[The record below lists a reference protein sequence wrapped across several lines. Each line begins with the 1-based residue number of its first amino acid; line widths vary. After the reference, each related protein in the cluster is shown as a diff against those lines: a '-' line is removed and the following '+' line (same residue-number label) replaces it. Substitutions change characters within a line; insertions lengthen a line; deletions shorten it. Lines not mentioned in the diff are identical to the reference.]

1 MEMPECGE
9 SRSVVNEKVY
19 RESEIEKLQEERD
32 YCERREQELKQR
44 IRQLQSVKKGV
55 NIRELSKS
63 ALEDKCSKWAVER
76 LREEN
81 RILIQRIG

>member
-32 YCERREQELKQR
+32 YCERRE
-44 IRQLQSVKKGV
+44 
-55 NIRELSKS
+55 
-63 ALEDKCSKWAVER
+63 
-76 LREEN
+76 
-81 RILIQRIG
+81 